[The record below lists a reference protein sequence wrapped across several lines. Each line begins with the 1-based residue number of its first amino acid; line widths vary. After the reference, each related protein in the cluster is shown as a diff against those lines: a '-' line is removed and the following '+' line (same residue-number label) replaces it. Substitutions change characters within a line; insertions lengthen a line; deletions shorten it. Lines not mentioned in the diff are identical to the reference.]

1 MASKKLGLGKRL
13 DDIMNTPRGGGSLE
27 RLIPTGDPD
36 DYGDAQDMGDY
47 VIIPRADRTRPT
59 VTVPEGFEPLDDEEY
74 APYPVERVMPDDDPT
89 LYGQGP
95 DKSTRVASH
104 KFVPYGR
111 LMTRS
116 MGNQRAVASGIKFG
130 TVYVKFQN
138 NGNVYRYDHVP
149 DHIYQNFKNSPSKG
163 RFINDFLNNY
173 PYSPAAGDTNAS
185 DL

>member
-1 MASKKLGLGKRL
+1 MAPKRGLGKRY
-13 DDIMNTPRGGGSLE
+13 DDILNSPRGGGGLSG
-27 RLIPTGDPD
+27 LIPTSPAPD
-36 DYGDAQDMGDY
+36 DYDAQDMGDY
-47 VIIPRADRTRPT
+47 VIIPRADRNRRQEDIPDD
-59 VTVPEGFEPLDDEEY
+59 FEPLDDSEY
-74 APYPVERVMPDDDPT
+74 APYPVERVMPDTDSS

-111 LMTRS
+111 LMNRS
-116 MGNQRAVASGIKFG
+116 MGNQNATSAGIKFG

-149 DHIYQNFKNSPSKG
+149 DHIYQNFRNNPSKG
-163 RFINDFLNNY
+163 KFINDFLNNY
-173 PYSPAAGDTNAS
+173 PYAPAANDSNAS

>member
-1 MASKKLGLGKRL
+1 MAPKRGLGKRL
-13 DDIMNTPRGGGSLE
+13 DEIMNTPRGGGRLD
-27 RLIPTGDPD
+27 RLIPPSIPKDAGDV
-36 DYGDAQDMGDY
+36 QDMGDY
-47 VIIPRADRTRPT
+47 VIIPRADRSRRQEEIPDD
-59 VTVPEGFEPLDDEEY
+59 FQALDESEY
-74 APYPVERVMPDDDPT
+74 APYPVERVSPDTDSS

-111 LMTRS
+111 LMNRS
-116 MGNQRAVASGIKFG
+116 MGNQQATSAGIKFG

-149 DHIYQNFKNSPSKG
+149 DHIYQNFRNNPSKG
-163 RFINDFLNNY
+163 KFINNYLNNY
-173 PYSPAAGDTNAS
+173 PYSPAANDSNAS